1 MKQWTKERSAEEP
14 QALQLV
20 APNIYIERKN
30 ITSVKHEATE
40 GMEAFTDYECDSREI
55 TVDEYNM
62 LQSIKKIDTTKAID
76 EYNMQL
82 IEEGVL

>member
-1 MKQWTKERSAEEP
+1 M
-14 QALQLV
+14 QLV

-30 ITSVKHEATE
+30 ITAVEHEEVE

-62 LQSIKKIDTTKAID
+62 LKSIEKIDTTKAID
-76 EYNMQL
+76 EYNLQL